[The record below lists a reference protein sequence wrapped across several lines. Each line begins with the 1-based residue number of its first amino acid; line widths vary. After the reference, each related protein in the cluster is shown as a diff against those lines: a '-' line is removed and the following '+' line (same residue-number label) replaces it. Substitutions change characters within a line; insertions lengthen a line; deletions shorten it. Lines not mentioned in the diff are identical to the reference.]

1 MMQIVTVGAAIA
13 AVTAQIAVVSAL
25 VAPIAAKVLAVV
37 ARLTVAPIRA
47 VVAKLAPIAA
57 PIPIVG
63 ADVAAVTA
71 EVATVAAEIAPI
83 GADVAGI
90 ATDIAGSLW
99 AGDGRKARLRVRDRH
114 RTASKRHREPECNQF
129 IAKHLEILQRSVGTR
144 PFIAPFEE
152 VDEAEWRV
160 LRDSPYLAFREKDGI
175 VPRRAG
181 PTRFNGPS
189 SLRLKGLRTIRGRSD
204 SFADSE

>member
-1 MMQIVTVGAAIA
+1 M
-13 AVTAQIAVVSAL
+13 VSTL
-25 VAPIAAKVLAVV
+25 VAPIAAKLLAVV

-47 VVAKLAPIAA
+47 VVAQVAPIAA

-63 ADVAAVTA
+63 ADVTAVTA

-90 ATDIAGSLW
+90 ATDVARSLG
-99 AGDGRKARLRVRDRH
+99 ARGGRKGRLRVRGRY
-114 RTASKRHREPECNQF
+114 RTASKRHREPECNPF
-129 IAKHLEILQRSVGTR
+129 IAKHLEILQKSVGTR

-181 PTRFNGPS
+181 PTRFSGPS
-189 SLRLKGLRTIRGRSD
+189 PLWLKGLRTNRGRSD
-204 SFADSE
+204 SFADSW